1 MFLHSLLTDSS
12 SDLHFRSPTGK
23 FGNGCGPFQFAR
35 NKCGGGINKRGLGF
49 KMF

>member
-23 FGNGCGPFQFAR
+23 FGNGGGGGPFTFAR
-35 NKCGGGINKRGLGF
+35 NKCGVGN
-49 KMF
+49 

>member
-23 FGNGCGPFQFAR
+23 FGNGGGGPFTFAR
-35 NKCGGGINKRGLGF
+35 NKCGGGINQRGFGF
-49 KMF
+49 